1 MPDPNNY
8 TPLDEVEEWVANIV
22 ALQDGW
28 PPNGGAVDPANNGGL
43 LNWPLLQ
50 LASRTL
56 WLKAQQAQLALD
68 FANLD
73 VSTQINAAIDALIN
87 GAPAALDTLSEL
99 AAALQNSDD
108 QVAALIA
115 QISGK
120 LAKDANLSDL
130 QDLTAAQV
138 NLGLKGGAFL
148 DVSNNPD
155 LSVDGTELPTRAAV
169 AGAIGANIVEV
180 IYTSSAVLN
189 ATIPIDNSIPQNT
202 EGTELLSVTITPST
216 ATSKIRITV
225 LIGVT
230 QVSNSAVSICGALF
244 KDTDAGAS
252 YANSIYC
259 GDNGQVTGGL
269 TLDVIDSPATTLP
282 ITYKLRA
289 GPSAGSMTPNTRFA
303 GKSPW
308 RMIAEEIRG

>member
-8 TPLDEVEEWVANIV
+8 TPLDEVEEWVANVV

-28 PPNGGAVDPANNGGL
+28 PPNGGTVDPANNGGL

-56 WLKAQQAQLALD
+56 WLKAQQAQLASDL
-68 FANLD
+68 ANLD

-120 LAKDANLSDL
+120 LAKNANLSDL
-130 QDLTAAQV
+130 QNLTIAQN

-148 DVSNNPD
+148 DVSANAD
-155 LSVDGTELPTRAAV
+155 LSVDNTKLPTRAAV
-169 AGAIGANIVEV
+169 AGALGEIPTGVFSMKAMVVFSGPNTGAVVLKSGNVSGVTRIAEGRYQVDLASPAPD
-180 IYTSSAVLN
+180 TSYAVFVQASYNDSA
-189 ATIPIDNSIPQNT
+189 
-202 EGTELLSVTITPST
+202 GTQYSSMVSSVTTDGFVVST
-216 ATSKIRITV
+216 AGAGTSNN
-225 LIGVT
+225 T
-230 QVSNSAVSICGALF
+230 QRDNWRVSVAV
-244 KDTDAGAS
+244 
-252 YANSIYC
+252 Y
-259 GDNGQVTGGL
+259 
-269 TLDVIDSPATTLP
+269 
-282 ITYKLRA
+282 
-289 GPSAGSMTPNTRFA
+289 
-303 GKSPW
+303 W
-308 RMIAEEIRG
+308 